1 MNSPS
6 RKTWFP
12 FALLAAALVAW
23 AALFAAGAYLEL
35 GADQPQ
41 RDLRKP
47 LIVMGTMAVFLFVW
61 GLALWAR
68 SRRVGK

>member
-1 MNSPS
+1 MINSRQS
-6 RKTWFP
+6 WLP

-35 GADQPQ
+35 GADRPD
-41 RDLRKP
+41 RDFRKP
-47 LIVMGTMAVFLFVW
+47 LIVMGCMAVFLSIW

-68 SRRVGK
+68 SRRTGK